1 VTPSIAQPDLE
12 RVYAKLLLIRRA
24 EEEVARI
31 IPPTRSRVRS
41 TSRSRALS
49 AIHRWRVTVKI

>member
-1 VTPSIAQPDLE
+1 MTPSIAQPDLE

-41 TSRSRALS
+41 TSRSRTLS
-49 AIHRWRVTVKI
+49 AIHCWRVTVKI